1 MKLSVSMW
9 TFQELI
15 YGGAMDF
22 AAFAEYCASRG
33 VRHVELLDFFV
44 LDKLD
49 ECLAIMDELGLSPA
63 VWSICNDFVQAD
75 EDKRLEQIQYMIQ
88 QIDIAKRIGAPV
100 MRVFSGDVKDGV
112 ALEDGMDSIKA
123 CYAPSIRYAE
133 EAGIKL
139 CLENHGVFAAR
150 SGEVAELLDTYRS
163 PSFRSTFDT
172 ANFLFVD
179 EAPEEAAE
187 RLKGRVDLL
196 HLKDYRLSA
205 KEGEGWPSLNNVWYT
220 GCPLG
225 QGDIPFDSVIETLRS
240 GGFDGTA
247 SIELECD
254 DPIASCDES
263 IAFLRRAGY
272 AE

>member
-15 YGGAMDF
+15 YGGTMDF
-22 AAFAEYCASRG
+22 AKFADYCASRG
-33 VRHVELLDFFV
+33 VRNVELLDFFV
-44 LDKLD
+44 LEKLD
-49 ECLAIMDELGLSPA
+49 ECMAVMDKLGLSPA

-75 EDKRLEQIQYMIQ
+75 ETKRLEQIKDMIRH
-88 QIDIAKRIGAPV
+88 IDIAKQIGAPV
-100 MRVFSGDVKDGV
+100 MRVFSGDVKDDV
-112 ALEDGMDSIKA
+112 AFEDGMASIKA
-123 CYAPSIRYAE
+123 CYEPCIRYAE
-133 EAGIKL
+133 QAGIKL

-150 SGEVAELLDTYRS
+150 SAEVAELLDACQS

-179 EAPEEAAE
+179 EAPQEAAE
-187 RLKGRVDLL
+187 RLNGRVDLL
-196 HLKDYRLSA
+196 HLKDYRLSTI
-205 KEGEGWPSLNNVWYT
+205 EGEGWPSLNNVWYT

-225 QGDIPFDSVIETLRS
+225 QGDIPFDTVIRTLRS

-263 IAFLRRAGY
+263 IAFLRRSGY